1 MKKYLNYAIIA
12 ISGLLVGRY
21 ILQPKQQVKEVV
33 KVVEVEKRVKE
44 EKKKTRTEKREI
56 TKPDGSKETTTVI
69 TEDSA
74 TKETGSKEIKVDK
87 TLVASSGKGIT
98 LGILAL
104 KDLDR
109 FSDKPEF
116 GVITSL
122 PVLGN
127 ISVLGMVDTT
137 KRIGIG
143 VALEF

>member
-1 MKKYLNYAIIA
+1 M
-12 ISGLLVGRY
+12 
-21 ILQPKQQVKEVV
+21 
-33 KVVEVEKRVKE
+33 
-44 EKKKTRTEKREI
+44 
-56 TKPDGSKETTTVI
+56 
-69 TEDSA
+69 
-74 TKETGSKEIKVDK
+74 
-87 TLVASSGKGIT
+87 ASSGKGIT